1 MCRSWSR
8 KTFGVRGPGT
18 ALVFKELETIG
29 KFPVDADVFEN
40 QSGAGSPHSK
50 KRHAP
55 SGSNA
60 CPMIICQFRL
70 SESIDHSF
78 ARLASHSRSCAP
90 SRSDFDFPLMVSP
103 LTLPAYLVV
112 DFWPSRSRVT
122 AKLTS

>member
-29 KFPVDADVFEN
+29 KFPVDADVFET

-55 SGSNA
+55 SGIERVPDDYLSISTERIDRSFLRA
-60 CPMIICQFRL
+60 FGFPFAFLRTFSVRLRL
-70 SESIDHSF
+70 SLDG
-78 ARLASHSRSCAP
+78 
-90 SRSDFDFPLMVSP
+90 V
-103 LTLPAYLVV
+103 
-112 DFWPSRSRVT
+112 
-122 AKLTS
+122 